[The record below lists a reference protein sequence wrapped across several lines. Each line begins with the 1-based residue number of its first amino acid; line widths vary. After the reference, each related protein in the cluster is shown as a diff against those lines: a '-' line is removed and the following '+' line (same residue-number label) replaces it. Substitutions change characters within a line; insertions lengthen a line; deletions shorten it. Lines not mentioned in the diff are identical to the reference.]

1 MPVVHKVLRLFRA
14 DSRGAT
20 MAEYAILLAVVAIVV
35 LVGAR
40 ALGNSVN
47 TRLSNTAAEIANG

>member
-1 MPVVHKVLRLFRA
+1 MPAVHKLVRSFRA
-14 DSRGAT
+14 DTRGTT